1 MVIFTDGLLEAEYR
15 QGEPFGVGRLCRVM
29 DAEHARRRIAGLK
42 YAILDGLLDH
52 TRNLPV
58 EDDLT
63 VLATEIR

>member
-1 MVIFTDGLLEAEYR
+1 M
-15 QGEPFGVGRLCRVM
+15 QN
-29 DAEHARRRIAGLK
+29 ARRRIASLK

-63 VLATEIR
+63 VLAADPVNSKTATRLHRNL